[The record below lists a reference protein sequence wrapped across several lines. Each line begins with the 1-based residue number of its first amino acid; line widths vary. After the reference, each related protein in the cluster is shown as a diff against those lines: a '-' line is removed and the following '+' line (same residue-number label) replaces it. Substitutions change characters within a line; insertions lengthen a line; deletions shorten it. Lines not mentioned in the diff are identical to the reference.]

1 MRLEEFKIRM
11 QGKEY
16 LVKYLSDQQEKE
28 TTIQEELTGI
38 YTDNE
43 LIQMMHFYVGKMNK
57 LLSIKEYPTG
67 RILFTTEKVPH

>member
-1 MRLEEFKIRM
+1 MLGAM
-11 QGKEY
+11 Y

-28 TTIQEELTGI
+28 TTIQGELTGI

-57 LLSIKEYPTG
+57 LLSIEECPTG
-67 RILFTTEKVPH
+67 RILFVAEK